1 MILFSEWDKLA
12 INWLF
17 GSLLVTNNALLFRPL
32 SLSSIFAF
40 FLFALPTSLLLLLL
54 LELLPKNQKKKISKG
69 KERGREWERERERE
83 FACYYYLNW
92 WYCCVLTGR
101 PPQPPKRDPKTTLSV
116 GRARAR
122 SMVIGL
128 TEMGTAS
135 IIQLIEEYSNKIH
148 KECWIVL
155 KRIIDKS
162 KEDL

>member
-1 MILFSEWDKLA
+1 VILFSEWDKLA

-69 KERGREWERERERE
+69 KERGREWERERE